1 MKKLYAVALAVTAS
15 AFAANPPPPIDET
28 VVAAL
33 VKAGMSESQVR
44 AAYDACDSGG
54 PISMKICFRYRL
66 EREKITL
73 KGIFEEL
80 RGSIR
85 SHAEGTA
92 KELEQS
98 QAAWEKYQYA
108 HCSFEGGIGT

>member
-1 MKKLYAVALAVTAS
+1 
-15 AFAANPPPPIDET
+15 
-28 VVAAL
+28 
-33 VKAGMSESQVR
+33 MSESQVR

-108 HCSFEGGIGT
+108 HCSFEGGIGTFDYGTEMLACQWQLTQLRIKSLQELSERWHAVDR